1 MKINARITIRQQA
14 RLRLNLERRLSQQM
28 LSLFASSGNQVASF
42 LENSVSYDN
51 VLNELPRR
59 LYTILFSHYSAT
71 IQKFRELQIQSLE
84 KKYETYEDLVNQ
96 YLTLYGLEKITGIS
110 NTTRKQL
117 TRIIQK
123 GQEEGLG
130 VVAIAKILREEMAGS
145 FSRYR
150 AATIAR
156 TETHSAANF
165 ANFQIAKTYATSNKM
180 QKHYNMTTLKIILR
194 KFRQFLKVK
203 IVRFPQNQIQIPHK
217 QNLISQNQPIQITI
231 QFLHQKIPRIIIM
244 MKFPFIQ
251 IIQLMKMHH
260 KTLSMRMKKI
270 LMQRK

>member
-1 MKINARITIRQQA
+1 
-14 RLRLNLERRLSQQM
+14 M

-180 QKHYNMTTLKIILR
+180 QKQWVSTLDGRTREHHVAMNGKR
-194 KFRQFLKVK
+194 VEMEENF
-203 IVRFPQNQIQIPHK
+203 IVPYKGIPYEMQWPGDPMGGFPNTI
-217 QNLISQNQPIQITI
+217 NCRCVLIYVSPDDVVTE
-231 QFLHQKIPRIIIM
+231 K
-244 MKFPFIQ
+244 
-251 IIQLMKMHH
+251 
-260 KTLSMRMKKI
+260 
-270 LMQRK
+270 